1 MMNLG
6 SSEVEVLNPSDIEVV
21 VDSQKSLRIK
31 SRKTKKLEVRKMAII
46 GVLAAIS
53 IMLSMQH
60 YIISTFQKKEIF
72 YKIIPFKNS
81 SYFLRHFC

>member
-21 VDSQKSLRIK
+21 VDSQKSLRNR

-46 GVLAAIS
+46 GVLSAIS
-53 IMLSMQH
+53 IQ
-60 YIISTFQKKEIF
+60 I
-72 YKIIPFKNS
+72 
-81 SYFLRHFC
+81 